1 MERTAMDGFVVHGGL
16 GMARGS
22 YTRIED
28 GKGILVYVWD
38 GELWVTQAGDRRDYF
53 VRRGEWF
60 QVERDG
66 TTLLHALERTQA
78 TLTAPTPTDYAK
90 LISVTPA
97 GTVAPRLLYQRSRQ
111 GGWLHG
117 LKNRVRPLFQYGG
130 I

>member
-1 MERTAMDGFVVHGGL
+1 MDGYVVHGSL

-22 YTRIED
+22 HTRIED
-28 GKGILVYVWD
+28 GRGILVYVWD
-38 GELWVTQAGDRRDYF
+38 GELWITQANDRRDYF
-53 VRRGEWF
+53 VKRGEWF

-90 LISVTPA
+90 LISMTPA
-97 GTVAPRLLYQRSRQ
+97 GSEMPRVLYQRSQQ
-111 GGWLHG
+111 GWFGG
-117 LKNRVRPLFQYGG
+117 LKERIRPLFQYSG